1 MQINRRQNKID
12 SISWQTFS
20 KLHLALKEMSSFGIQ
35 AALDS
40 DPRLRK
46 SEREGENKHN
56 EDEMM

>member
-1 MQINRRQNKID
+1 MQINQRQNKID

-20 KLHLALKEMSSFGIQ
+20 KLHLALKEMSSLGIQ

-40 DPRLRK
+40 DPRLEK
-46 SEREGENKHN
+46 ASAKERNKHN